1 MYQIL
6 AINPGN
12 TSTKIGFFNDT
23 ELIFKDTV
31 RHDADSLKGFN
42 SFVEQLDFRFEA
54 INSFIERNN
63 IDLSEVDFFIGRGG
77 ILKPLKSGLYEVN
90 DKMIDMLLKNPV
102 VEHASNLGA
111 LIADDFAKKYKK
123 KAYILD
129 PVCVDELDDIARIS
143 GSPLFPR
150 TTLFHALNQK
160 RMARLASKDLGKKYS
175 ELNLI
180 VAMLGSGVS
189 VGIHSK
195 GMIIDVTNAVVGEG
209 PFSPE
214 RAGAIP
220 IMPFIKHI
228 LDNGLDYRQANKLI
242 YGQGGLVA
250 YLGTNDMHT
259 VIEKYNEG
267 KDEKVRLI
275 VEAMAYQ
282 IAKEIAVMAVPVNGE
297 VDAIVLTG
305 GLSYEKT
312 LTDMVTRRIKFI
324 TEKVLVYPGEDEL
337 AAMAEG
343 VIGGING
350 EIEILK
356 FK

>member
-1 MYQIL
+1 MYRIL

-23 ELIFKDTV
+23 ELIFSDTV
-31 RHDADSLKGFN
+31 RHDSDYLKRFH
-42 SFVEQLDFRFEA
+42 SFGEQLDFRFEA
-54 INSFIERNN
+54 INNFIDKNN
-63 IDLSEVDFFIGRGG
+63 IDLKEVDFFIGRGG

-90 DKMIDMLLKNPV
+90 DKMIETLLNPK

-111 LIADDFAKKYKK
+111 LIADDFAKRYKK

-129 PVCVDELDDIARIS
+129 PVCVDEMDDIARIS

-150 TTLFHALNQK
+150 STLFHALNQK
-160 RMARLASKDLGKKYS
+160 RMARWASKDLGKKYS

-180 VAMLGSGVS
+180 VAMLGSGIS
-189 VGIHSK
+189 VGMHSY
-195 GMIIDVTNAVVGEG
+195 GRVIDVTNAVEGEG

-220 IMPFIKHI
+220 IMPFLKYV
-228 LDNGLDYRQANKLI
+228 LENKLDYRQANRLI
-242 YGQGGLVA
+242 YGEGGLVA
-250 YLGTNDMHT
+250 YLGTNNMQD
-259 VIEKYNEG
+259 VIKKYNEG
-267 KDEKVRLI
+267 KDSKVI
-275 VEAMAYQ
+275 SIIEAMAYQ
-282 IAKEIAVMAVPVNGE
+282 VAKEIAVMAVPVSGN

-305 GLSYEKT
+305 GLSYEKIF
-312 LTDMVTRRIKFI
+312 TDLIISRIKFI
-324 TEKVLVYPGEDEL
+324 TDKILVYPGEDEL

-350 EIEILK
+350 EIDILEYK
-356 FK
+356 

>member
-1 MYQIL
+1 VYKIL

-23 ELIFKDTV
+23 ELVFSDTV
-31 RHDADSLKGFN
+31 RHDSDSLKRFH
-42 SFVEQLDFRFEA
+42 SFVQQLDFRFEA
-54 INSFIERNN
+54 INNFIEKNN
-63 IDLSEVDFFIGRGG
+63 IDLNEVDFFIGRGG

-90 DKMIDMLLKNPV
+90 DKMIQTLLNPK

-129 PVCVDELDDIARIS
+129 PVCVDEMDDIARLS
-143 GSPLFPR
+143 GNPMFPR
-150 TTLFHALNQK
+150 SKLFHALNQK
-160 RMARLASKDLGKKYS
+160 RMARWAARDLGKKYS

-180 VAMLGSGVS
+180 VAMLGSGIS
-189 VGIHSK
+189 VGIHSC
-195 GMIIDVTNAVVGEG
+195 GRVIDVTNAVEGEG

-220 IMPFIKHI
+220 IMPFLRHVLENNI
-228 LDNGLDYRQANKLI
+228 DYRQANRLI
-242 YGQGGLVA
+242 YGEGGLVA
-250 YLGTNDMHT
+250 YLGTNNMHE
-259 VIEKYNEG
+259 VIKKYNEG
-267 KDEKVRLI
+267 KDSKVI
-275 VEAMAYQ
+275 SVVEAMAYQ
-282 IAKEIAVMAVPVNGE
+282 VAKEIAVMAVPVSGN

-312 LTDMVTRRIKFI
+312 FTDLIISRIKFI
-324 TEKVLVYPGEDEL
+324 TDKILVYPGEDEL
-337 AAMAEG
+337 SAMAEG

-350 EIEILK
+350 EIEILEYK
-356 FK
+356 